1 VRSRQHGQWAAEL
14 YSQSIGEVLAIAAL
28 TIERRANFD
37 ALPLQPGRVVPTAD
51 APEQLPDHD
60 MLF

>member
-1 VRSRQHGQWAAEL
+1 
-14 YSQSIGEVLAIAAL
+14 VLAIAAL